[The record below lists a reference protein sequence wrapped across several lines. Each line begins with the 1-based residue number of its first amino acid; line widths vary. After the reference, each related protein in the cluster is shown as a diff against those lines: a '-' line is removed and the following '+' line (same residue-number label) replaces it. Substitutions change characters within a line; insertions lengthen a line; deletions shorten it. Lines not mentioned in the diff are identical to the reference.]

1 LNGRDLDLEP
11 SYGTYACQL
20 GLQCL
25 FETKGYVR
33 LDGGF
38 AYHAYRGLELY
49 GRLYNLLDKHY
60 EETLGYPAL
69 PLNFTAGMRF
79 RFPAE

>member
-11 SYGTYACQL
+11 NYGTYACQL

-25 FETKGYVR
+25 FETK
-33 LDGGF
+33 LDGGL
-38 AYHAYRGLELY
+38 AYRAYRGLELY
-49 GRLYNLLDKHY
+49 GRLYNLLDKRY
-60 EETLGYPAL
+60 EEALGYPAL